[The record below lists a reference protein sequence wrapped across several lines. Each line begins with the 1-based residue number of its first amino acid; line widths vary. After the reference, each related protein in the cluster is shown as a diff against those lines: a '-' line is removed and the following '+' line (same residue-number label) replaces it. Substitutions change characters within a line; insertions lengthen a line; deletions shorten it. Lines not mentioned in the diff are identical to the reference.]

1 MFRSALAGWRSE
13 RSPVLS
19 ELVFGILMALGWNPA
34 FNLGW
39 LGGFEGFV
47 LLFECLIPHQC
58 GQ

>member
-1 MFRSALAGWRSE
+1 M
-13 RSPVLS
+13 LS
-19 ELVFGILMALGWNPA
+19 ELVFGVLMALGWNPA

-47 LLFECLIPHQC
+47 LLFECLLPHQC